1 MLAGRHGCVAMMPAP
16 RKTLDSRR
24 NELQEEL
31 RRLMEE
37 QIASL
42 RAQAFGGL
50 SDKELRDQDE
60 RLKRIREVSA
70 DLLALLKENPL

>member
-1 MLAGRHGCVAMMPAP
+1 MIAAARRVPD
-16 RKTLDSRR
+16 RRR
-24 NELQEEL
+24 NELQQEL

-37 QIASL
+37 QL
-42 RAQAFGGL
+42 DRLKAQTYGGI
-50 SDKELRDQDE
+50 SHTELRKQDE

>member
-1 MLAGRHGCVAMMPAP
+1 MRPAP

-70 DLLALLKENPL
+70 DLLALLKENPF